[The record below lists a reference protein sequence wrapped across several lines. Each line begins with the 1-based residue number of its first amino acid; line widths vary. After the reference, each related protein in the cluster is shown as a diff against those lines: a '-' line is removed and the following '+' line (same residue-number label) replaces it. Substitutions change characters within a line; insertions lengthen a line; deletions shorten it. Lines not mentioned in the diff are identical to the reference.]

1 VGCYISLSFITLKKT
16 YLYAST
22 PTKIMRLHK
31 VTVSP
36 CKQGGGEGRGRRETP
51 GEKAI
56 VICFEQVSYF
66 IVLYNSR
73 EGIGQPS
80 HTAA

>member
-1 VGCYISLSFITLKKT
+1 LVIESEEPVREERGRGGMPQQPVITLKKM

-36 CKQGGGEGRGRRETP
+36 CRQGGEEWRGRREIQC
-51 GEKAI
+51 EEAA
-56 VICFEQVSYF
+56 VICF
-66 IVLYNSR
+66 
-73 EGIGQPS
+73 
-80 HTAA
+80 